1 MPLRRG
7 RLPAIPS
14 LRAAPG
20 SRAQR
25 GSGVL
30 SFQPGWL
37 RGRHYG
43 CYFTCASGYPRI
55 ADHSYQI
62 RIKVGFL
69 QGKPTLVRVWCVGG
83 GVYLLKLASLT
94 TVFLASSGPSELW
107 ASRV

>member
-14 LRAAPG
+14 PRAAPG
-20 SRAQR
+20 SWAQR
-25 GSGVL
+25 GLGVQ
-30 SFQPGWL
+30 SIQPGWL
-37 RGRHYG
+37 GGRHYG

-69 QGKPTLVRVWCVGG
+69 QRKPTLVWVWCVGG
-83 GVYLLKLASLT
+83 GIYLLKLASLT
-94 TVFLASSGPSELW
+94 TVFLVFSGPRELW
-107 ASRV
+107 ALRV

>member
-43 CYFTCASGYPRI
+43 CYFTCAAGYLRI

-69 QGKPTLVRVWCVGG
+69 QRKPTLVGVWCVGG
-83 GVYLLKLASLT
+83 GI
-94 TVFLASSGPSELW
+94 
-107 ASRV
+107 